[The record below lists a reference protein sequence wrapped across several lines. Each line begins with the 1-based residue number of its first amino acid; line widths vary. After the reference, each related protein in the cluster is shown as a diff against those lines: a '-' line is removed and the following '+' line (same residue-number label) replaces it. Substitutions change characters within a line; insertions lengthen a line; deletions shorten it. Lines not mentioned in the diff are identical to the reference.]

1 MKYVDFP
8 NSLELIASKITPN
21 KSRVINVA
29 NQKGGV
35 GKSTIVR
42 LLPTILSMLGFKC
55 LVIDLDMQA
64 NATKSF
70 FVTRNYLHED
80 ELTIFEKTLMKGIAE
95 GSIKGLAIDI
105 TENLHFIPSAMDLE
119 SFPTFLSKKF
129 GLVDIGD
136 SNYYQVKELQYGYF
150 QTLIEE
156 VKSDYDFVFFDTPP
170 SASDFT
176 KASSYV
182 SDYVLI
188 AFQTQSDSLDG
199 AVDYLGTTLTNLNNN
214 MNTHFQVLG
223 VLPNQYNNKKID
235 TTTINDAKNIFGEDN
250 VFSNI
255 LPNITEIQNI
265 PRDGLI
271 NDSYWNARMYK
282 MVAPVVEEFLTRI
295 YLAEEE

>member
-1 MKYVDFP
+1 MNYIDFP
-8 NSLELIASKITPN
+8 EELTKLASQLK
-21 KSRVINVA
+21 KSSRVINVA

-42 LLPTILSMLGFKC
+42 VLPTMLSMLGFKC

-70 FVTRNYLHED
+70 FITRNNLHED
-80 ELTIFEKTLMKGIAE
+80 EITIFEKTLMKGIAE
-95 GSIKGLAIDI
+95 GSLDKLIIDI
-105 TENLHFIPSAMDLE
+105 TDNLHFIPSAMDLE
-119 SFPTFLSKKF
+119 SFPTFLSKRF
-129 GLVDIGD
+129 GLVDESD
-136 SNYYQVKELQYGYF
+136 SDYYKVKEKQYSYFQSLIDQVKNN
-150 QTLIEE
+150 
-156 VKSDYDFVFFDTPP
+156 YDFVFFDTPP

-199 AVDYLGTTLTNLNNN
+199 AVDYLSNTLTKLNQN
-214 MNTHFQVLG
+214 MNTHFEVLG
-223 VLPNQYNNKKID
+223 VLPNQFSNKKID
-235 TTTINDAKNIFGEDN
+235 MTTINDAIEIFGEAN
-250 VFSNI
+250 VFQNI

-271 NDSYWNARMYK
+271 NDTYWNSRMYK
-282 MVAPVVEEFLTRI
+282 MLIPVVQEFLTRI
-295 YLAEEE
+295 YIAEEE